1 MAERAPL
8 PFDVAQ
14 AAIVGRRSS
23 QQDFLAATT
32 VEDGRAALLV
42 LGDGMGGHEHGE
54 LASRLAVGGFLAAA
68 TDAVAKGAD
77 RVATLSVGLE
87 SADACLN
94 AAKTGEA
101 AGSRMGTTLVGA
113 IVDARGIDWI
123 SVGDSPLW
131 RFHDGRLDRLNEDH
145 SLRELRR
152 AGATVSGNVLR
163 SAVDGG
169 PIALIDRGRV
179 EFEPGPA
186 TAVLLASDGLLTL
199 DETEIAA
206 ILARSEGAPA
216 RIAAE
221 ALVAAVEAHADPRQD
236 NCTLFVAR
244 TPVRPKESLGWSPLR
259 WMRRR
264 HA

>member
-1 MAERAPL
+1 MTEPAPL

-14 AAIVGRRSS
+14 AAIVGRRAS
-23 QQDFLAATT
+23 QQDFLVAAA
-32 VEDGRAALLV
+32 VEAGRAALLV

-68 TDAVAKGAD
+68 TEADAKGAD
-77 RVATLSVGLE
+77 RGEVLRIGLE
-87 SADACLN
+87 AADACLN
-94 AAKTGEA
+94 AAKSGAA

-131 RFHDGRLDRLNEDH
+131 RYRDGRLDRLNEDH
-145 SLRELRR
+145 SLRALRR
-152 AGATVSGNVLR
+152 AGATVSGNILR

-169 PIALIDRGRV
+169 PIALVDQGRV
-179 EFEPGPA
+179 AFDPGPA
-186 TAVLLASDGLLTL
+186 TTVLLASDGLLTL
-199 DETEIAA
+199 DEAEIAA
-206 ILARSEGAPA
+206 ILARDEEASA
-216 RIAAE
+216 RATTE
-221 ALVAAVEAHADPRQD
+221 ALVAAVEAHGDPRQD

-244 TPVRPKESLGWSPLR
+244 PPPKRPFGWSPSH
-259 WMRRR
+259 WMGPR

>member
-1 MAERAPL
+1 MTARAPL
-8 PFDVAQ
+8 PFDVAR

-23 QQDFLAATT
+23 QQDFLAAAA

-54 LASRLAVGGFLAAA
+54 LASRLAVGGFVAAA
-68 TDAVAKGAD
+68 IASEGQGAD
-77 RVATLSVGLE
+77 REEALRVGLE
-87 SADACLN
+87 AASACLS

-113 IVDARGIDWI
+113 IVEAGGIAWI

-169 PIALIDRGRV
+169 PIALIDEGRAA
-179 EFEPGPA
+179 FEPGA
-186 TAVLLASDGLLTL
+186 TTTVLLASDGLLTL

-206 ILARSEGAPA
+206 ILARGEAAPPQA
-216 RIAAE
+216 TAE
-221 ALVAAVEAHADPRQD
+221 ALLAAVEAHSDPRQD
-236 NCTLFVAR
+236 NCTLFV
-244 TPVRPKESLGWSPLR
+244 VRPPAPSRGAFGWSPAR
-259 WMRRR
+259 RMGRR